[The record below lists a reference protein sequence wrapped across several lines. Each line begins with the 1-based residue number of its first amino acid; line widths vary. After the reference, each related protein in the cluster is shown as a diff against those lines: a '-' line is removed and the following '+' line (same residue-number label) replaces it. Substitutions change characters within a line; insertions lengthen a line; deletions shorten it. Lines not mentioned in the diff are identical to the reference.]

1 MSENEQQQTPESRIE
16 AQPEVADTAQRQT
29 PEIDPHARALRTLAE
44 AMFRYAL
51 WPSIATVVVGAVIFG
66 ILNGTPGALGA
77 LVGGA
82 LACASS
88 LLTLFLMRKTAAQGP
103 HIAMAA
109 SLGGFVGKLFVLLL
123 VMTAL
128 KNVEAL
134 HRISLGLTMVA
145 VVLVAAGAE
154 ALAFRRTKLPTIIPA
169 GEK

>member
-1 MSENEQQQTPESRIE
+1 MSENEQQK
-16 AQPEVADTAQRQT
+16 T

-51 WPSIATVVVGAVIFG
+51 WPSIATVVVGVVIFG
-66 ILNGTPGALGA
+66 ILKGTPGALGA

-88 LLTLFLMRKTAAQGP
+88 LLTLFLMRKSAAHGP
-103 HIAMAA
+103 HIGMAA
-109 SLGGFVGKLFVLLL
+109 SLGGFVAKLFILLL

-128 KNVEAL
+128 RDVDAL